1 MAKNFETKRGF
12 VRIFK
17 TKAFKFSVAIGLL
30 ITSILII
37 LAMLLG
43 NESGNFVVK
52 VESGDAA
59 KSIAITDNMED
70 RVYTNK
76 LVVPGLLGMTNSTP
90 RWFLEGDTSAQQ
102 HLGIK
107 NITEELGEHTS
118 EEYYSYTF
126 LIVNTSNSA
135 LTVKLHMNYSNVT
148 NYVDQA
154 VRVMTYDDDSEA
166 IHIYQLADENI
177 KEYAYYPAT
186 PEYFGNQGSVYD
198 ESATIPATEDQSNP
212 EYIKYSVFF
221 WLEGQDDDCVEKIYN
236 GTIKFS
242 LTCSVE

>member
-1 MAKNFETKRGF
+1 MAYGTDKGF

-17 TKAFKFSVAIGLL
+17 SKAFKFSLAIGLL

-52 VESGDAA
+52 VESGDAT
-59 KSIAITDNMED
+59 KSIAITDSMTD

-76 LVVPGLLGMTNSTP
+76 LVVPGMLGMTNSTP

-102 HLGIK
+102 HIGIK
-107 NITEELGEHTS
+107 NITKELGEHTS

-126 LIVNTSNSA
+126 LIVNTSSAA
-135 LTVKLHMNYSNVT
+135 LTVKLHMIYSNVT

-166 IHIYQLADENI
+166 IHIYQLADPNV

-186 PEYFGNQGSVYD
+186 PQNFGSQGTVYD
-198 ESATIPATEDQSNP
+198 EYATIPATTDPENP
-212 EYIKYSVFF
+212 EYFKYSVFF

-236 GTIKFS
+236 GTIKFA

>member
-1 MAKNFETKRGF
+1 MAKGTGKGF

-17 TKAFKFSVAIGLL
+17 TKAFKFSLAIGLL

-59 KSIAITDNMED
+59 KSIAITDSMTD

-76 LVVPGLLGMTNSTP
+76 LVVPGMLGMTNSTP
-90 RWFLEGDTSAQQ
+90 RWFLEGDTSDQQ
-102 HLGIK
+102 HVGIK
-107 NITEELGEHTS
+107 TITKELGEHTT

-126 LIVNTSNSA
+126 LIVNTSSTA
-135 LTVKLHMNYSNVT
+135 LTIKLHMMYSNVT

-166 IHIYQLADENI
+166 IHIYQMADANI
-177 KEYAYYPAT
+177 KEYAYYPTT
-186 PEYFGNQGSVYD
+186 PEYFGNQGAVYD
-198 ESATIPATEDQSNP
+198 EYATIPPTEDPENP
-212 EYIKYSVFF
+212 VYIKYSIFF

-236 GTIKFS
+236 GTIKFA

>member
-1 MAKNFETKRGF
+1 MAKGTNKGF

-59 KSIAITDNMED
+59 KSIAITDSMED

-76 LVVPGLLGMTNSTP
+76 LVVPGMVGMTNSTP
-90 RWFLEGDTSAQQ
+90 RWFLEGDTRAQQ
-102 HLGIK
+102 HIGLK
-107 NITEELGEHTS
+107 NITRDLGEHKN

-126 LIVNTSNSA
+126 LIVNTSSSA
-135 LTVKLHMNYSNVT
+135 LSIKLHMIYSNVT

-166 IHIYQLADENI
+166 IHIYQMADPQT
-177 KEYAYYPAT
+177 KEYAYYPTT
-186 PEYFGNQGSVYD
+186 PEYFGNQGVVYD
-198 ESATIPATEDQSNP
+198 EQATLQPTEDPANP

-236 GTIKFS
+236 GTIKFA
-242 LTCSVE
+242 LTISVE